1 MTRVLICSLAGA
13 LLGTAAVAQTMP
25 GSALNYIDSNAD
37 SNVTVEEFVAGIDRL
52 FVPLDANGNGRIEWS
67 EAEVTVTRDVFDAAD
82 TNANGSLSKGEFDA
96 QLRKDFQTAD
106 RDGDGVLD

>member
-1 MTRVLICSLAGA
+1 
-13 LLGTAAVAQTMP
+13 MP
-25 GSALNYIDSNAD
+25 N
-37 SNVTVEEFVAGIDRL
+37 NVTVEEFVAGIDRL

-106 RDGDGVLD
+106 RDGDGVLDLLGYRKRRKDRSGLLTRNSRGRWKTVPDICPRPP